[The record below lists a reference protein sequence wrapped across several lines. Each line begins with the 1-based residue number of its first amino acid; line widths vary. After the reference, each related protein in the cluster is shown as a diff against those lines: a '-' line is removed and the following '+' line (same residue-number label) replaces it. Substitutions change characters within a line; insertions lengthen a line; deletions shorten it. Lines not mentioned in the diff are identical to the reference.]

1 MDERTPES
9 WSRDAGSPTEHHAV
23 QYRSGRT
30 FILRMTTGADVW
42 LATQQ
47 FAIES
52 KIRFAKVHAAF
63 MGGLQPA
70 RFLVW
75 AADKQDPGNWH
86 HEEAVE
92 VPDLS
97 MILAL
102 GGIIHVRATDH
113 GEEPFPA
120 IHFVAGGAWNVQP
133 FGGHLLP
140 GSIVKGAF
148 EFFITELKD
157 IDVLY
162 GPRFDGEDFPENWY
176 EAITQ
181 TLPDGPGAGRAHRP
195 SGARVR

>member
-1 MDERTPES
+1 MDEKTPES

-176 EAITQ
+176 REIT
-181 TLPDGPGAGRAHRP
+181 
-195 SGARVR
+195 